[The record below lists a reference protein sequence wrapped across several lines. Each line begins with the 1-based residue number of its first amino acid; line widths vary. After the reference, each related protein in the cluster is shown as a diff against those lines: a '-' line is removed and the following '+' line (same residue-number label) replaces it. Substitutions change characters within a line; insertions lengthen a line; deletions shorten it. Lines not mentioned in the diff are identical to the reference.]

1 MYTEAR
7 AIKSSIIQ
15 FVCVHWQ
22 IDCALMSLWE
32 YLAQC
37 ECVEPSHMI
46 YSITVRDKQFIRGDF
61 GGFANTCWS
70 NFIDW
75 NPFVK
80 SKLRTAPHLPSST
93 LLLFTVSVSVA
104 NTYRRGNLTPPP
116 PPPPLLLLSC
126 PPLPL
131 PPSPGLCLCHSVH
144 LVSLLWP
151 PQSSSAGP
159 QDVEGKAAAAAAA
172 RCLGASES
180 SSSNPFFEPLKAGP
194 ERVTEL
200 RRNWTSDPNCHPS
213 SSKHW
218 VQSSLV
224 PAFTQRHRTTQLQPC
239 SDPCVCNSERDRP
252 QSF

>member
-116 PPPPLLLLSC
+116 PRSVFMSQCAPCFPPLAATEQLCWPSGCGGKGCCCCCCQMPRRFRVLLIKPFLWATESRSGESDGAEEK
-126 PPLPL
+126 LN
-131 PPSPGLCLCHSVH
+131 
-144 LVSLLWP
+144 LWP
-151 PQSSSAGP
+151 QLSPVQQQTLSPVITRSCLHPETPHDTASAL
-159 QDVEGKAAAAAAA
+159 QWSLCMQFREGQ
-172 RCLGASES
+172 ASVFLVIVDTVS
-180 SSSNPFFEPLKAGP
+180 I
-194 ERVTEL
+194 V
-200 RRNWTSDPNCHPS
+200 H
-213 SSKHW
+213 
-218 VQSSLV
+218 VQ
-224 PAFTQRHRTTQLQPC
+224 
-239 SDPCVCNSERDRP
+239 
-252 QSF
+252 

>member
-104 NTYRRGNLTPPP
+104 NTYRRGNLTPPVCVYVTVCTLFP
-116 PPPPLLLLSC
+116 SSGRHRAALLALRMWRERLLLLL
-126 PPLPL
+126 LPDASAL
-131 PPSPGLCLCHSVH
+131 PSPPHQTL
-144 LVSLLWP
+144 SLSHWKPVRREWRSWGEIEPLTP
-151 PQSSSAGP
+151 TVTRP
-159 QDVEGKAAAAAAA
+159 AANT
-172 RCLGASES
+172 ES
-180 SSSNPFFEPLKAGP
+180 SHRSFLPSPRDTARHSFSPAVIPVYAIQRGTGLSLSSYSGYCE
-194 ERVTEL
+194 
-200 RRNWTSDPNCHPS
+200 
-213 SSKHW
+213 
-218 VQSSLV
+218 
-224 PAFTQRHRTTQLQPC
+224 HRACP
-239 SDPCVCNSERDRP
+239 VVNRCNM
-252 QSF
+252 